1 MVSEQFEWSL
11 LALAQ
16 PAKIQL
22 GLFPDFANAADE
34 LALSWEEA
42 LEDTDLDA
50 LPDNAKIAIKEL
62 DDYMLSISGKDNAEL
77 WTSESISSSVQWAKM
92 RKIACKA
99 VNELGWV
106 KSSPN
111 KPSWAIYVQ
120 DDGNST

>member
-34 LALSWEEA
+34 LALNWEEA
-42 LEDTDLDA
+42 LEDTDLDE
-50 LPDNAKIAIKEL
+50 LPANAKVTIKEL

-77 WTSESISSSVQWAKM
+77 WTSQSISSSVQWAKM

-99 VNELGWV
+99 VNELG
-106 KSSPN
+106 
-111 KPSWAIYVQ
+111 
-120 DDGNST
+120 